1 MSAGAA
7 EFPHLHPSQHE
18 IAQLSNEERIAWI
31 RQERWI
37 QCPRAKRILDRLA
50 ELVDYP
56 PHDRMPCLVI
66 YGGTGMGKTRIVQKF
81 LRDHR
86 AHFDRKLGRTRVPV
100 VSIQMPPAPVERG
113 LYEEILV
120 AMGGVFVYGTGVTTL
135 RHRIRAL
142 ARQLEVRM
150 LIIDEIHSLLAGT
163 FREQRIILNAIRF
176 LANDLRIPLVCLGT
190 EEANQA
196 LMTDQQLA
204 DRFSAA
210 ELPAWENE
218 FGAAPAQFRIY
229 SSIAPV
235 VGFPRPESS
244 PAHYQSHRGCIGTDL
259 RPAGNGR
266 PGSHSLR
273 RRTHLPV
280 TAEGGPCHGVAGVHH
295 GPTWPACF
303 GTMTL

>member
-1 MSAGAA
+1 MSAQFA
-7 EFPHLHPSQHE
+7 HLHASQRE
-18 IAQLSNEERIAWI
+18 LAQLGNEERITWI

-37 QCPRAKRILDRLA
+37 EYPRAKRILERLA
-50 ELVDYP
+50 DLVDYP
-56 PHDRMPCLVI
+56 PRDRMPCLVI
-66 YGGTGMGKTRIVQKF
+66 YGGTGMGKTRVVQKF
-81 LRDHR
+81 LRDNR

-100 VSIQMPPAPVERG
+100 VSIQMPPAPVQRD

-120 AMGGVFVYGTGVTTL
+120 AMGAVFAHGASVTTL

-163 FREQRIILNAIRF
+163 SRDQRIILNAVRF

-210 ELPAWENE
+210 ELPAWENDAAFEQLLLSFESILPLRKPSE
-218 FGAAPAQFRIY
+218 FRDPKVHQRILSLTEGVLGRICGLLETAAIEAIRSGEERICL
-229 SSIAPV
+229 SLLKEDLVTESLVSIV
-235 VGFPRPESS
+235 DRRVRRVS
-244 PAHYQSHRGCIGTDL
+244 
-259 RPAGNGR
+259 GR
-266 PGSHSLR
+266 
-273 RRTHLPV
+273 
-280 TAEGGPCHGVAGVHH
+280 
-295 GPTWPACF
+295 
-303 GTMTL
+303 

>member
-1 MSAGAA
+1 MSA
-7 EFPHLHPSQHE
+7 EFPHLQPSQQE

-37 QCPRAKRILDRLA
+37 QYPRAKRILERLA
-50 ELVDYP
+50 DLVDYP
-56 PHDRMPCLVI
+56 PRDRMPCLVI
-66 YGGTGMGKTRIVQKF
+66 YGGTGMGKTRVVQKF

-86 AHFDRKLGRTRVPV
+86 AHFDKKLGRTRVPV
-100 VSIQMPPAPVERG
+100 VSIQMPPAPVERD

-120 AMGGVFVYGTGVTTL
+120 AMGGVFVWGTSVTTL

-163 FREQRIILNAIRF
+163 FREQRIILNAVRF

-210 ELPAWENE
+210 ELPAWEND
-218 FGAAPAQFRIY
+218 PAFEQLL
-229 SSIAPV
+229 P
-235 VGFPRPESS
+235 
-244 PAHYQSHRGCIGTDL
+244 
-259 RPAGNGR
+259 
-266 PGSHSLR
+266 LR
-273 RRTHLPV
+273 RPSEFRDPKVHQRILSLTEGVLGRICGLLETTAIEAIRSGEERICLSLLKEELV
-280 TAEGGPCHGVAGVHH
+280 TEALVSIVDRRRRRVSGR
-295 GPTWPACF
+295 
-303 GTMTL
+303 

>member
-1 MSAGAA
+1 VSAGAA

-18 IAQLSNEERIAWI
+18 IAQLSSEERIAWI

-37 QCPRAKRILDRLA
+37 QYPRAKRILERLA
-50 ELVDYP
+50 DLVDYP
-56 PHDRMPCLVI
+56 PRDRMPCLVI
-66 YGGTGMGKTRIVQKF
+66 YGGTGMGKTRVVQKF

-100 VSIQMPPAPVERG
+100 VSIQMPPAH
-113 LYEEILV
+113 EEILV
-120 AMGGVFVYGTGVTTL
+120 ALGGVFAYGTSVTTL

-150 LIIDEIHSLLAGT
+150 LIIDEIHSLLART

-210 ELPAWENE
+210 ELPAWEND
-218 FGAAPAQFRIY
+218 AAFEQLLLSFE
-229 SSIAPV
+229 SILP
-235 VGFPRPESS
+235 
-244 PAHYQSHRGCIGTDL
+244 
-259 RPAGNGR
+259 
-266 PGSHSLR
+266 LR
-273 RRTHLPV
+273 RSSDFRDPKVHQRILSLT
-280 TAEGGPCHGVAGVHH
+280 EGYGDGFADCWRRAP
-295 GPTWPACF
+295 
-303 GTMTL
+303 

>member
-1 MSAGAA
+1 VSA
-7 EFPHLHPSQHE
+7 EFPHLQVSQQQ

-37 QCPRAKRILDRLA
+37 QYPRAKRILERLA
-50 ELVDYP
+50 DLVDYP
-56 PHDRMPCLVI
+56 PRDRMPCLVI
-66 YGGTGMGKTRIVQKF
+66 YGSTGMGKTRVVQKF

-86 AHFDRKLGRTRVPV
+86 AHFDKKLGRTRVPV
-100 VSIQMPPAPVERG
+100 VSIQMPPAPVERD

-120 AMGGVFVYGTGVTTL
+120 AMGGLLTYRTSVTTL
-135 RHRIRAL
+135 RHRIRSL

-163 FREQRIILNAIRF
+163 FREQRIILNAVRF

-210 ELPAWENE
+210 ELPAWENDGAFEQLLLSFESILPLRRPSE
-218 FGAAPAQFRIY
+218 FRDPKVHQRIFSLTEGVLGRICRLLETAAIEAIRSGEERICLPLLKEDLVTE
-229 SSIAPV
+229 SLVSIAD
-235 VGFPRPESS
+235 R
-244 PAHYQSHRGCIGTDL
+244 RG
-259 RPAGNGR
+259 RRVSGR
-266 PGSHSLR
+266 
-273 RRTHLPV
+273 
-280 TAEGGPCHGVAGVHH
+280 
-295 GPTWPACF
+295 
-303 GTMTL
+303 